1 MEQIPS
7 ADAVE
12 PIVSRPVVGRSAR
25 DLRDSTPPEPD
36 WLVPGI
42 LGLGMTTELNG
53 REKIGK
59 GWFEAYLLGNLER
72 GVPTLFGPGN
82 IVEPATAL
90 IYTEEPE
97 VSLREKLQAFD
108 LERAFLIYHWELA
121 IMGWP
126 QKIDMLIRATLEK
139 NAKVLFIDNISSAT
153 GVDDENGV
161 ALARSVEPLA
171 QKAKEH
177 GIAVLYDRHQR
188 KSGGQVED
196 VSRGGTA
203 LAGAVDQIVAMFKG
217 NERER
222 KLTSWG
228 RLWGHNWKR
237 TVELTE
243 AHDDYVDLGLGDWK
257 EERLLEAD
265 EWTIAEFQEAAG
277 VSYEGARQFLDGSEL
292 VMRRKERRGKQYVY
306 DVIKNTPPAL
316 D

>member
-1 MEQIPS
+1 MDVIPD
-7 ADAVE
+7 AAAVE
-12 PIVSRPVVGRSAR
+12 SVASRPLVGRSAR
-25 DLRDSTPPEPD
+25 ALRDSTPAEPD

-82 IVEPATAL
+82 VSDPASAL

-97 VSLREKLQAFD
+97 VSLREKLEAFD
-108 LERAFLIYHWELA
+108 IERAFLIYHWELA
-121 IMGWP
+121 MLNWT
-126 QKIDMLIRATLEK
+126 QKIDTLMRATLEK
-139 NAKVLFIDNISSAT
+139 GAKVLFIDNISSAA

-196 VSRGGTA
+196 LSRGGTA
-203 LAGAVDQIVAMFKG
+203 LAGAVDQIVVMLKG

-228 RLWGHNWKR
+228 RLWGHNWAR

-243 AHDDYVDLGLGDWK
+243 GHDDYVDLGVGDWK
-257 EERLLEAD
+257 EERLLERD
-265 EWTIAEFQEAAG
+265 EWTIAEFAEVAG
-277 VSYEGARQFLDGSEL
+277 VSNESSRQFLDGSEK
-292 VMRRKERRGKQYVY
+292 VMRRSRRRGKAYVY
-306 DVIKNTPPAL
+306 DVIKDTPPAL